1 MEKRTI
7 KTTNHLI
14 RVAITGPE
22 STGKSIL
29 AEQLARY
36 YNTVFVPEYARTY
49 IERLNREYSFE
60 DLDIIAKGQI
70 AAERDAEK
78 KADKIIFCDTELTV
92 IKIWGEHKYHKCP
105 EWVSANL
112 PKYSYDLY
120 LLCNIDLDWEY
131 DPQREHPHLRSYFF
145 DWYYEELKKRK
156 VNFQVVEGR
165 GPERLKNALV
175 FTEELLSQ

>member
-1 MEKRTI
+1 MEKRAK

-22 STGKSIL
+22 STGKSML
-29 AEQLARY
+29 TEQLAAY
-36 YNTVFVPEYARTY
+36 YHTVFAPEYARSY
-49 IERLNREYSFE
+49 IKKLNREYNFE
-60 DLDIIAKGQI
+60 DLEIIAKGQM
-70 AAERDAEK
+70 AAEKDAEK
-78 KADKIIFCDTELTV
+78 KADKILFCDTDLTV

-105 EWVSANL
+105 QWVGANL
-112 PKYSYDLY
+112 AKYTYDLY

-131 DPQREHPHLRSYFF
+131 DPQREHPHLRPFFF

-165 GPERLKNALV
+165 GPERLKNALI
-175 FTEELLSQ
+175 FTEELLHK